1 VTRLLPALASLWLLA
16 LAPAALASAD
26 GPEEVEEVEEVEQVQ
41 TVPSGAPGQARGAT
55 LDVVGKLHPLL
66 VHFPIA
72 WLLLLGLVD
81 GLTFGLRRER
91 WARAGLWLL
100 ALAVLSAVPTVVTGL
115 LRASH
120 VQDPKLVEELVE
132 HRNLGLLTLGAA
144 TLALVLRLIRRNELG
159 GPWRLA
165 YLALIAAA
173 VGLVIATGHHGGMLV
188 YGENYFSF

>member
-1 VTRLLPALASLWLLA
+1 MTRLLPALASLWLLA
-16 LAPAALASAD
+16 LAPAALALAD
-26 GPEEVEEVEEVEQVQ
+26 GPEEVEEVEEVQ
-41 TVPSGAPGQARGAT
+41 TVQSGAPGEARGT
-55 LDVVGKLHPLL
+55 LDVVGKLHPVL

-144 TLALVLRLIRRNELG
+144 TLALVLRLIRRNKLDG
-159 GPWRLA
+159 LWRLA
-165 YLALIAAA
+165 YLALIAGA

-188 YGENYFSF
+188 FGENYFSF